1 MSLFSCKASELAR
14 RLLFIVSLFLF
25 ALDRTAYSQ
34 VSDVSFD
41 QIFLEEGLSQSIVKC
56 ILQDHRGFMYFGTE
70 DGLNIYDA
78 YSFKVLRKSENPNS
92 LSYNDITALCED
104 KLGRLWIGTFNSG
117 VNLYIP
123 WKKKFIR
130 FNYNEDNLN
139 SLSNDNI
146 NAVVEDKEGNI
157 WVGTDYGLNQIV
169 KTVSTDTT
177 FIISR
182 GIKVTDKKYAL
193 ENVKVLSLL
202 IDSQG
207 VLWVGTNN
215 GLSKIFKEYGK
226 TFNTIIDYVKEPAA
240 KNSLSDNNIR
250 SIFEDANGNLWIGTD
265 YGLNKISSTDRN
277 KTFPKFNQYLYSS
290 SKKNSISHNEIYAIS
305 EDASGMIWIGTN
317 GGGINIYDTKKDQFA
332 SYQHDQL
339 DSRSLSTNEIRSLY
353 MDRSGIMWIGTY
365 GSGINKV
372 SRGAG
377 QFYHYKHRQ
386 GDPAS
391 LSHSIIWSFYED
403 GDSVLWI
410 GTHNGLN
417 KLDRKTNTYKYYFHI
432 PGKNSLSNNVV
443 RVITPV
449 NDGKLLIGTNGGGMD
464 EFDPKTGY
472 FRNWSNVPVNPNSLA
487 HNQIRSIYRD
497 RYGIVWIGTYGK
509 GMDRF
514 DPSTGIF
521 RHFMNIPD
529 DTTSLSQNYVRA
541 IIEDDAGFLWI
552 GTEGGGLNKFDKKTE
567 KFIRYRAQNGN
578 LNSLSSDYIFSIF
591 YDNSGILWLGTY
603 GGGLNRFDTKTGLV
617 TKYTMLDGLPSNSI
631 YGMLQDRGGNFWIST
646 NNGLS
651 KFNPK
656 EKKFKNYNVKDGL
669 QDNEFNGG
677 SYYKT
682 KSSEM
687 LFGGINGFN
696 AFYPENIKDN
706 KYIPP
711 VVITSFKKFNKEVN
725 FSEPLTS
732 IKEIEL
738 PYSDNVF
745 SFEFS
750 ALDYSAPEKNKY
762 AYKMK
767 GVDKDW
773 VFVNADQRFAAFT
786 TLSPGEYVFYV
797 KGSNSDGLWN
807 ETGVKLVIKIIPPF
821 WQRLWFIF
829 LVAILI
835 IGIAYLL
842 YLRRLRIIR
851 MKIELQ
857 TAHDAQ
863 LSIMPLSDPVIDDLE
878 ISGTCIPANEVG
890 GDFFDYFWLDNDLK
904 KFGIM
909 IGDVSGKAMKAAIT
923 AIMTSGMI
931 ISETRSNRNISKILE
946 NVNASLINKIE
957 KKMFVAIC
965 LCVIDNEN
973 KQLSIANAGLN
984 RPIILSDG
992 KIEFLQPEGP
1002 RLPLGV
1008 KSDIQYEQTNYNL
1021 KKDDLIILTT
1031 DGINEAQ
1038 NINRE
1043 LFGDERLK
1051 KHILSL
1057 NKKDLSVLEIKNSI
1071 IKEVQ
1076 KFIKKDKPNDDMTV
1090 LVIRI
1095 K

>member
-1 MSLFSCKASELAR
+1 MYSCAASELTR
-14 RLLFIVSLFLF
+14 RTVVFASVLLLALVSK
-25 ALDRTAYSQ
+25 AYSQ

-130 FNYNEDNLN
+130 FNYNGSNQN

-146 NAVVEDKEGNI
+146 NAIVEDKEGNI
-157 WVGTDYGLNQIV
+157 WVGTDNGLNQIV
-169 KTVSTDTT
+169 KSESTDTT
-177 FIISR
+177 FTIRR
-182 GIKVTDKKYAL
+182 GIKVSDKKYVL
-193 ENVKVLSLL
+193 GNVKVLSLL
-202 IDSQG
+202 IDSKG

-215 GLSKIFKEYGK
+215 GLSKILKENGK
-226 TFNTIIDYVKEPAA
+226 ILYTIIGYFKEPAA
-240 KNSLSDNNIR
+240 KNSLSDNDVR

-277 KTFPKFNQYLYSS
+277 KTIPKFNHYLFSS
-290 SKKNSISHNEIYAIS
+290 SNNNSISNNEVYAIS

-317 GGGINIYDTKKDQFA
+317 GGGVNIYDIKKNNFA
-332 SYQHDQL
+332 SYRHDQL
-339 DSRSLSTNEIRSLY
+339 DNRSLSTDEIRSLY

-386 GDPAS
+386 DDPTS
-391 LSHSIIWSFYED
+391 LSHSIIWSFYEE

-432 PGKNSLSNNVV
+432 HGKNSLSNNVV
-443 RVITPV
+443 RVITPL

-472 FRNWSNVPVNPNSLA
+472 FKNWSNVSDKQNSLA
-487 HNQIRSIYRD
+487 QNEIRSIYRD
-497 RYGIVWIGTYGK
+497 GKGIVWIGTYGK
-509 GMDRF
+509 GMDKF

-521 RHFMNIPD
+521 KHFVNIPD

-541 IIEDDAGFLWI
+541 IIEDEEGYLWI
-552 GTEGGGLNKFDKKTE
+552 GTEGGGLNKFDKKSE
-567 KFIRYRAQNGN
+567 KFIRYRAHNGD
-578 LNSLSSDYIFSIF
+578 LNSLSSEYIFSIY
-591 YDNSGILWLGTY
+591 YDASGILWLGTY

-617 TKYTMLDGLPSNSI
+617 NKYTLLDGLPSNSI
-631 YGMLQDRGGNFWIST
+631 YGMLKDRDGNFWIST

-651 KFNPK
+651 KYNPK
-656 EKKFKNYNVKDGL
+656 ENKFKNYNVKDGL

-682 KSSEM
+682 KSGEM

-725 FSEPLTS
+725 FSEQLTS
-732 IKEIEL
+732 IREIEL

-762 AYKMK
+762 AYKMQ

-773 VFVNADQRFAAFT
+773 VFVNADQRFAAYT
-786 TLSPGEYVFYV
+786 TLPPGKYVFYV

-807 ETGVKLVIKIIPPF
+807 EKGVKLILTIIPPF
-821 WQRLWFIF
+821 WQRLWFIIF
-829 LVAILI
+829 VAVLI

-842 YLRRLRIIR
+842 YMRRLRIIR

-863 LSIMPLSDPVIDDLE
+863 ISIMPLLDPVIDNLE

-890 GDFFDYFWLDNDLK
+890 GDFFDYFWLDNDPK

-931 ISETRSNRNISKILE
+931 MSETRSNGSISKILE

-957 KKMFVAIC
+957 KRMFVAIC
-965 LCVIDNEN
+965 LCVIDIEN

-984 RPIILSDG
+984 RPIILTDG
-992 KIEFLQPEGP
+992 KIDFLQPEGP

-1008 KSDIQYEQTNYNL
+1008 KSNIQYEQTDYNL
-1021 KKDDLIILTT
+1021 KKGDLIILTT

-1051 KHILSL
+1051 QFILSL
-1057 NKKDLSVLEIKNSI
+1057 NNTGLSVLDIKNAI

>member
-1 MSLFSCKASELAR
+1 MRMYSCAASELTR
-14 RLLFIVSLFLF
+14 RTVVFASVLLLALVSK
-25 ALDRTAYSQ
+25 AYSQ

-130 FNYNEDNLN
+130 FNYNGSNQN

-146 NAVVEDKEGNI
+146 NAIVEDKEGNI
-157 WVGTDYGLNQIV
+157 WVGTDNGLNQIV
-169 KTVSTDTT
+169 KSESTDTT
-177 FIISR
+177 FTIRR
-182 GIKVTDKKYAL
+182 GIKVSDKKYVL
-193 ENVKVLSLL
+193 GNVKVLSLL
-202 IDSQG
+202 IDSKG

-215 GLSKIFKEYGK
+215 GLSKILKENGK
-226 TFNTIIDYVKEPAA
+226 ILYTIIGYFKEPAA
-240 KNSLSDNNIR
+240 KNSLSDNDVR

-277 KTFPKFNQYLYSS
+277 KTIPKFNHYLFSS
-290 SKKNSISHNEIYAIS
+290 SNNNSISNNEVYAIS

-317 GGGINIYDTKKDQFA
+317 GGGVNIYDIKKNNFA
-332 SYQHDQL
+332 SYRHDQL
-339 DSRSLSTNEIRSLY
+339 DNRSLSTDEIRSLY

-386 GDPAS
+386 DDPTS
-391 LSHSIIWSFYED
+391 LSHSIIWSFYEE

-432 PGKNSLSNNVV
+432 HGKNSLSNNVV
-443 RVITPV
+443 RVITPL

-472 FRNWSNVPVNPNSLA
+472 FKNWSNVSDKQNSLA
-487 HNQIRSIYRD
+487 QNEIRSIYRD
-497 RYGIVWIGTYGK
+497 GKGIVWIGTYGK
-509 GMDRF
+509 GMDKF

-521 RHFMNIPD
+521 KHFVNIPD

-541 IIEDDAGFLWI
+541 IIEDEEGYLWI
-552 GTEGGGLNKFDKKTE
+552 GTEGGGLNKFDKKSE
-567 KFIRYRAQNGN
+567 KFIRYRAHNGD
-578 LNSLSSDYIFSIF
+578 LNSLSSEYIFSIY
-591 YDNSGILWLGTY
+591 YDASGILWLGTY

-617 TKYTMLDGLPSNSI
+617 NKYTLLDGLPSNSI
-631 YGMLQDRGGNFWIST
+631 YGMLKDRDGNFWIST

-651 KFNPK
+651 KYNPK
-656 EKKFKNYNVKDGL
+656 ENKFKNYNVKDGL

-682 KSSEM
+682 KSGEM

-711 VVITSFKKFNKEVN
+711 VVITSFKKFNKKVN
-725 FSEPLTS
+725 FSEQLTS
-732 IKEIEL
+732 IREIEL

-762 AYKMK
+762 AYKMQ

-773 VFVNADQRFAAFT
+773 VFVNADQRIAAYT
-786 TLSPGEYVFYV
+786 TLPPGKYVFYV

-807 ETGVKLVIKIIPPF
+807 EKGVKLILTIIPPF
-821 WQRLWFIF
+821 WQRLWFIIF
-829 LVAILI
+829 VAVLI

-842 YLRRLRIIR
+842 YMRRLRIIR

-863 LSIMPLSDPVIDDLE
+863 ISIMPLLDPVIDNLE

-890 GDFFDYFWLDNDLK
+890 GDFFDYFWLDNDPK

-931 ISETRSNRNISKILE
+931 MSETRSNGSISKILE

-957 KKMFVAIC
+957 KRMFVAIC
-965 LCVIDNEN
+965 LCVIDIEN

-984 RPIILSDG
+984 RPIILTDG
-992 KIEFLQPEGP
+992 KIDFLQPEGP

-1008 KSDIQYEQTNYNL
+1008 KSNIQYEQTDYNL
-1021 KKDDLIILTT
+1021 KKGDLIILTT

-1051 KHILSL
+1051 QFILSL
-1057 NKKDLSVLEIKNSI
+1057 NNTGLSVLDIKNAI

>member
-1 MSLFSCKASELAR
+1 MRMYSCAASELTR
-14 RLLFIVSLFLF
+14 RTVVFASVLLLALVSK
-25 ALDRTAYSQ
+25 AYSQ

-130 FNYNEDNLN
+130 FNYNGSNQN

-146 NAVVEDKEGNI
+146 NAIVEDKEGNI
-157 WVGTDYGLNQIV
+157 WVGTDNGLNQIV
-169 KTVSTDTT
+169 KSESTDTT
-177 FIISR
+177 FTIRR
-182 GIKVTDKKYAL
+182 GIKVSDKKYVL
-193 ENVKVLSLL
+193 GNVKVLSLL
-202 IDSQG
+202 IDSKG

-215 GLSKIFKEYGK
+215 GLSKILKENGK
-226 TFNTIIDYVKEPAA
+226 ILYTIIGYFKEPAA
-240 KNSLSDNNIR
+240 KNSLSDNDVR

-277 KTFPKFNQYLYSS
+277 KTIPKFNHYLFSS
-290 SKKNSISHNEIYAIS
+290 SNNNSISNNEVYAIS

-317 GGGINIYDTKKDQFA
+317 GGGVNIYDIKKNNFA
-332 SYQHDQL
+332 SYRHDQL
-339 DSRSLSTNEIRSLY
+339 DNRSLSTDEIRSLY

-386 GDPAS
+386 DDPTS
-391 LSHSIIWSFYED
+391 LSHSIIWSFYEE

-432 PGKNSLSNNVV
+432 HGKNSLSNNVV
-443 RVITPV
+443 RVITPL

-472 FRNWSNVPVNPNSLA
+472 FKNWSNVSDKQNSLA
-487 HNQIRSIYRD
+487 QNEIRSIYRD
-497 RYGIVWIGTYGK
+497 GKGIVWIGTYGK
-509 GMDRF
+509 GMDKF

-521 RHFMNIPD
+521 KHFVNIPD

-541 IIEDDAGFLWI
+541 IIEDEEGYLWI
-552 GTEGGGLNKFDKKTE
+552 GTEGGGLNKFDKKSE
-567 KFIRYRAQNGN
+567 KFIRYRAHNGD
-578 LNSLSSDYIFSIF
+578 LNSLSSEYIFSIY
-591 YDNSGILWLGTY
+591 YDASGILWLGTY

-617 TKYTMLDGLPSNSI
+617 NKYTLLDGLPSNSI
-631 YGMLQDRGGNFWIST
+631 YGMLKDRDGNFWIST

-651 KFNPK
+651 KYNPK
-656 EKKFKNYNVKDGL
+656 ENKFKNYNVKDGL

-682 KSSEM
+682 KSGEM

-725 FSEPLTS
+725 FSEQLTS
-732 IKEIEL
+732 IREIEL

-762 AYKMK
+762 AYKMQ

-773 VFVNADQRFAAFT
+773 VFVNADQRFAAYT
-786 TLSPGEYVFYV
+786 TLPPGKYVFYV

-807 ETGVKLVIKIIPPF
+807 EKGVKLILTIIPPF
-821 WQRLWFIF
+821 WQRLWFIIF
-829 LVAILI
+829 VAVLI

-842 YLRRLRIIR
+842 YMRRLRIIR

-863 LSIMPLSDPVIDDLE
+863 ISIMPLLDPVIDNLE

-890 GDFFDYFWLDNDLK
+890 GDFFDYFWLDNDPK

-931 ISETRSNRNISKILE
+931 MSETRSNGSISKILE

-957 KKMFVAIC
+957 KRMFVAIC
-965 LCVIDNEN
+965 LCVIDIEN

-984 RPIILSDG
+984 RPIILTDG
-992 KIEFLQPEGP
+992 KIDFLQPEGP

-1008 KSDIQYEQTNYNL
+1008 KSNIQYEQTDYNL
-1021 KKDDLIILTT
+1021 KKGDLIILTT

-1051 KHILSL
+1051 QFILSL
-1057 NKKDLSVLEIKNSI
+1057 NNTGLSVLDIKNAI

>member
-1 MSLFSCKASELAR
+1 MRMFSCAASELTR
-14 RLLFIVSLFLF
+14 RSVIFASVFLLALVSK
-25 ALDRTAYSQ
+25 AYSQ

-104 KLGRLWIGTFNSG
+104 KFGRLWIGTFNSG

-130 FNYNEDNLN
+130 FNYNGGSLN

-146 NAVVEDKEGNI
+146 NTIVEDLEGNI
-157 WVGTDYGLNQIV
+157 WVGTDNGLNQIV
-169 KTVSTDTT
+169 KTIPTDTT
-177 FIISR
+177 FTIRR
-182 GIKVTDKKYAL
+182 GVKVSDKKNVLENIKVI
-193 ENVKVLSLL
+193 SLL
-202 IDSQG
+202 IDRQG

-215 GLSKIFKEYGK
+215 GLSKIFKEDGK
-226 TFNTIIDYVKEPAA
+226 SFYTIITYLKEPAS

-265 YGLNKISSTDRN
+265 YGLNKISSIDRN
-277 KTFPKFNQYLYSS
+277 KTFPKFNQYLYTSS
-290 SKKNSISHNEIYAIS
+290 NKNSISHNEIYAIS

-317 GGGINIYDTKKDQFA
+317 GGGVTIYDTKKNRFT
-332 SYQHDQL
+332 SYRHDQL
-339 DSRSLSTNEIRSLY
+339 DNRSLSTDEIRSLY

-386 GDPAS
+386 DDPTS
-391 LSHSIIWSFYED
+391 LSHSIIWSFYEE

-417 KLDRKTNTYKYYFHI
+417 KLDRKTNTYKYFFHI

-449 NDGKLLIGTNGGGMD
+449 NGGKLLIGTNGGGID
-464 EFDPKTGY
+464 EFDPKTGH
-472 FRNWSNVPVNPNSLA
+472 FKNWSNVSDNPNSLA
-487 HNQIRSIYRD
+487 HNEIRSIYKD
-497 RYGIVWIGTYGK
+497 RKGIVWIGTYGK
-509 GMDRF
+509 GMDKF
-514 DPSTGIF
+514 DPSTGKF
-521 RHFMNIPD
+521 KHFVNIPD
-529 DTTSLSQNYVRA
+529 DSTSLSQNYVRA
-541 IIEDDAGFLWI
+541 IIEDDEGFLWI

-567 KFIRYRAQNGN
+567 KFISYRTQQGK

-591 YDNSGILWLGTY
+591 CDDAGILWLGTY

-617 TKYTMLDGLPSNSI
+617 NKYSLLDGLPSNSI
-631 YGMLQDRGGNFWIST
+631 YGMLKDRDGNFWIST

-651 KFNPK
+651 KYNPN

-682 KSSEM
+682 KSGEM

-725 FSEPLTS
+725 FSEQLTS
-732 IKEIEL
+732 IREIEL
-738 PYSDNVF
+738 PYSENAF
-745 SFEFS
+745 SFEFA

-762 AYKMK
+762 AYEMK

-773 VFVNADQRFAAFT
+773 VFVNADQRFAAYT
-786 TLSPGEYVFYV
+786 TLPPGEYVFYV

-807 ETGVKLVIKIIPPF
+807 EKGVKLVIKIIPPF
-821 WQRLWFIF
+821 WQRLWFVF
-829 LVAILI
+829 FVAVLI

-842 YLRRLRIIR
+842 YMRRLRIIR
-851 MKIELQ
+851 MKVELQ

-863 LSIMPLSDPVIDDLE
+863 LSIMPLSDPVIDNLE

-890 GDFFDYFWLDNDLK
+890 GDFFDYFWLDNDSK

-931 ISETRSNRNISKILE
+931 ISETRSNRSISKILE

-965 LCVIDNEN
+965 LCVIDIEN

-984 RPIILSDG
+984 RPIILTDG
-992 KIEFLQPEGP
+992 KVDFLQPEGP

-1008 KSDIQYEQTNYNL
+1008 KSNIQYEQTDYIL

-1038 NINRE
+1038 NTNRE
-1043 LFGDERLK
+1043 FFGDERLK
-1051 KHILSL
+1051 QFILSL
-1057 NKKDLSVLEIKNSI
+1057 NNTGLSVLDIKNSI

>member
-1 MSLFSCKASELAR
+1 MRMYSCAASELTR
-14 RLLFIVSLFLF
+14 RTVVFASVLLLALVSK
-25 ALDRTAYSQ
+25 AYSQ

-78 YSFKVLRKSENPNS
+78 YSFKVLRNSENPNS

-130 FNYNEDNLN
+130 FNYNGSNQN

-146 NAVVEDKEGNI
+146 NAIVEDKEGNI
-157 WVGTDYGLNQIV
+157 WVGTDNGLNQIV
-169 KTVSTDTT
+169 KSESTDTT
-177 FIISR
+177 FTIRR
-182 GIKVTDKKYAL
+182 GIKVSDKKYVL
-193 ENVKVLSLL
+193 GNVKVLSLL
-202 IDSQG
+202 IDSKG

-215 GLSKIFKEYGK
+215 GLSKILKENGK
-226 TFNTIIDYVKEPAA
+226 ILYTIIGYFKEPAA
-240 KNSLSDNNIR
+240 KNSLSDNDVR

-277 KTFPKFNQYLYSS
+277 KTIPKFNHYLFSS
-290 SKKNSISHNEIYAIS
+290 SNNNSISNNEVYAIS

-317 GGGINIYDTKKDQFA
+317 GGGVNIYDIKKNNFA
-332 SYQHDQL
+332 SYRHDQL
-339 DSRSLSTNEIRSLY
+339 DNRSLSTDEIRSLY

-386 GDPAS
+386 DDPTS
-391 LSHSIIWSFYED
+391 LSHSIIWSFYEE

-432 PGKNSLSNNVV
+432 HGKNSLSNNVV
-443 RVITPV
+443 RVITPL

-472 FRNWSNVPVNPNSLA
+472 FKNWSNVSDKQNSLA
-487 HNQIRSIYRD
+487 QNEIRSIYRD
-497 RYGIVWIGTYGK
+497 GKGIVWIGTYGK
-509 GMDRF
+509 GMDKF

-521 RHFMNIPD
+521 KHFVNIPD

-541 IIEDDAGFLWI
+541 IIEDEEGYLWI
-552 GTEGGGLNKFDKKTE
+552 GTEGGGLNKFDKKSE
-567 KFIRYRAQNGN
+567 KFIRYRAHNGD
-578 LNSLSSDYIFSIF
+578 LNSLSSEYIFSIY
-591 YDNSGILWLGTY
+591 YDASGILWLGTY

-617 TKYTMLDGLPSNSI
+617 NKYTLLDGLPSNSI
-631 YGMLQDRGGNFWIST
+631 YGMLKDRDGNFWIST

-651 KFNPK
+651 KYNPK
-656 EKKFKNYNVKDGL
+656 ENKFKNYNVKDGL

-682 KSSEM
+682 KSGEM

-725 FSEPLTS
+725 FSEQLTS
-732 IKEIEL
+732 IREIEL

-762 AYKMK
+762 AYKMQ

-773 VFVNADQRFAAFT
+773 VFVNADQRFAAYT
-786 TLSPGEYVFYV
+786 TLPPGKYVFYV

-807 ETGVKLVIKIIPPF
+807 EKGVKLILTIIPPF
-821 WQRLWFIF
+821 WQRLWFIIF
-829 LVAILI
+829 VAVLI

-842 YLRRLRIIR
+842 YMRRLRIIR

-863 LSIMPLSDPVIDDLE
+863 ISIMPLLDPVIDNLE

-890 GDFFDYFWLDNDLK
+890 GDFFDYFWLDNDPK

-931 ISETRSNRNISKILE
+931 MSETRSNGSISKILE

-957 KKMFVAIC
+957 KRMFVAIC
-965 LCVIDNEN
+965 LCVIDIEN

-984 RPIILSDG
+984 RPIILTDG
-992 KIEFLQPEGP
+992 KIDFLQPEGP

-1008 KSDIQYEQTNYNL
+1008 KSNIQYEQTDYNL
-1021 KKDDLIILTT
+1021 KKGDLIILTT

-1051 KHILSL
+1051 QFILSL
-1057 NKKDLSVLEIKNSI
+1057 NNTGLSVLDIKNAI